1 MNKSA
6 NSATEKAGKVAGAGL
21 LVAVSASLCCITP
34 VLALISGTSGIAS
47 TFSFMEPFR
56 PYLIATTVLI
66 LSLAW
71 YQKIKRD
78 KNIACA
84 CEPINSKNNELKSG
98 KFLQSKSF
106 LAIVTVFAA
115 LMLAFPYYAAVF
127 FPKTEKQIV
136 YIDKSDVQT
145 IHLTISGITCI
156 GCAEHIDH
164 EVNKLEGVV
173 SSKASYKNGDV
184 FVQFDSSKTSIE
196 EIEKTINATGY
207 TVVNHN

>member
-1 MNKSA
+1 MKTNKKLIGSSILA
-6 NSATEKAGKVAGAGL
+6 SVA
-21 LVAVSASLCCITP
+21 ASLCCITP

-56 PYLIATTVLI
+56 PYLIAITVLI

-84 CEPINSKNNELKSG
+84 CEPIDSKNNELKSG

-145 IHLTISGITCI
+145 IHLTISGMTCI

-173 SSKASYKNGDV
+173 SSKASYENGDV

-207 TVVNHN
+207 TVVNYN